1 MEAMGVPAW
10 HSGEN
15 NEYAL
20 ITGANSGFGYSLAA
34 RLVDEFLSTSVSLP
48 EKHLTLIL
56 CTRSPSKTQATISR
70 LRLHVQK
77 LTQHPQAPR
86 QFESQAKVA
95 GEDSQWQ
102 EPAQRIHL
110 LGVEAD
116 LCNLKSI
123 YALADRLVN
132 GTLLFPDSR
141 GEQLGYGLTEIDARR
156 AQCHTK
162 KIGEQRMEG
171 GNQSIR
177 IPRIDMLFLTA
188 GIGGWSGINWLSAM
202 KDMCLDVVDAVTWP
216 KYKIATVGALA
227 RPQLESTRR
236 KGLDDS
242 AKPPQ
247 PVQTPLEEPALGEVF
262 CANVFGHYILAH
274 ELMPLLS
281 RPATA
286 SCRSSS
292 RIIWISS
299 IQAADEDFSIDDLQ
313 ALGSPTPYESSKRLI
328 DLLVLTSELPSV
340 RPLATPFFD
349 SDNTVTRRSNTQQ
362 TGAEE
367 DVVVIRPKNYLAHP
381 GVFASDIMPLNFLLV
396 LFGKFVL
403 YLVRWLGSPWHTIQ
417 PYKAA
422 VAPVWLATTRA
433 EALDQLEEGG
443 LCKVKWGSATDTR
456 GRERPKQ
463 TEVAGWGWDGRVGA
477 LPDAEQLHGRQ
488 RGATSVCREQR
499 ESFENLGRQCWLQME
514 GLRRDWESVLGLC
527 APAKEPTSP

>member
-1 MEAMGVPAW
+1 MEAIGLPAW
-10 HSGEN
+10 NSAEN

-34 RLVDEFLSTSVSLP
+34 RLVDEFLSTSISSP
-48 EKHLTLIL
+48 GKHLTLIL
-56 CTRSPSKTQATISR
+56 CTRSQFKTQATISR
-70 LRLHVQK
+70 LRLHILK
-77 LTQHPQAPR
+77 LTQYPQAPR

-95 GEDSQWQ
+95 GENSRWQ
-102 EPAQRIHL
+102 DPAQRIHL

-132 GTLLFPDSR
+132 GTLFPDSR
-141 GEQLGYGLTEIDARR
+141 DEQLSYGFTEIDASR

-162 KIGEQRMEG
+162 KNEEQRMEG

-177 IPRIDMLFLTA
+177 IPRIDILFLTA
-188 GIGGWSGINWLSAM
+188 GIGGWSGINWISAM
-202 KDMCLDVVDAVTWP
+202 KDMCLDVVEAVTWP
-216 KYKIATVGALA
+216 KYKIAKVGALA
-227 RPQLESTRR
+227 RPQLESTKR
-236 KGLDDS
+236 KGLDDG
-242 AKPPQ
+242 ARLPQ
-247 PVQTPLEEPALGEVF
+247 PMQASLEEPALGEVF

-286 SCRSSS
+286 SCKSSS
-292 RIIWISS
+292 KIIWISS
-299 IQAADEDFSIDDLQ
+299 IQASDEDFSIDDLQ
-313 ALGSPTPYESSKRLI
+313 AVRSATPYESSKRLI

-340 RPLATPFFD
+340 HPLVTSFFD
-349 SDNTVTRRSNTQQ
+349 SANTVTRRSNTERP
-362 TGAEE
+362 GAEE
-367 DVVVIRPKNYLAHP
+367 DVVIIRPKNYLAHP

-422 VAPVWLATTRA
+422 VAPVWLATTCA

-443 LCKVKWGSATDTR
+443 LCKVKWGSATDTC

-463 TEVAGWGWDGRVGA
+463 TEVSGWGWDGRVGA
-477 LPDAEQLHGRQ
+477 LPDAEQLRGRQ
-488 RGATSVCREQR
+488 RGATYLCREQK
-499 ESFENLGRQCWLQME
+499 ESFENLGRQCWLNME
-514 GLRRDWESVLGLC
+514 GLRREWESVLGLYS
-527 APAKEPTSP
+527 PT